1 MTLWIKQAV
10 SQPEGSTMN
19 INDLIEKL
27 EEIQNLRDKGEKFS
41 VLIEGSTDGQ
51 ENVMLEYSSYD
62 VDLFESSILT
72 MSNLKHITD
81 FTVQTSKEYQ
91 VNLVVRGEVIV
102 TVEASDEESARD
114 LAYEAID
121 DNVDVSCYIYSDD
134 VEVEDSIYLDAEVV
148 SSEEI

>member
-1 MTLWIKQAV
+1 
-10 SQPEGSTMN
+10 MN